1 MWIAIKLLLGNSTS
15 FIKKHWRIAL
25 AILLVIAAYFWYNSK
40 IKEAFESGVETE
52 AQRTKDLIK
61 AEDERNR
68 EFEKNL
74 AENIAEY
81 VQNNR
86 EKDEI
91 RVEKET
97 KRFHTIEQ
105 IIKDSPNSNK
115 CLVDQE
121 IIDERNK
128 IRALGPKPLSTEESE
143 EE

>member
-1 MWIAIKLLLGNSTS
+1 MWIAIKLLLGNATS
-15 FIKKHWRIAL
+15 FIKKHWRIVL
-25 AILLVIAAYFWYNSK
+25 VILLVIAAYFWYNSK